1 MNKVPGY
8 VTTVYQKQV
17 AAFSPWRVGV
27 MLLLQKVN
35 IFYVFPR
42 SDAASRPLVKNN
54 STQRNGGSDK
64 YVKLYAVI

>member
-8 VTTVYQKQV
+8 FTTVYQKQV

-35 IFYVFPR
+35 IFMSSQDLTLPVGR
-42 SDAASRPLVKNN
+42 L
-54 STQRNGGSDK
+54 
-64 YVKLYAVI
+64 